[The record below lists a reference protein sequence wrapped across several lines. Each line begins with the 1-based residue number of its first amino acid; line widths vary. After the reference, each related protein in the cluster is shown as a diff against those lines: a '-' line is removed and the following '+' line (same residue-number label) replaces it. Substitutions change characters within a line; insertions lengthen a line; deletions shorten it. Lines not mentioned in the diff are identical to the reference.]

1 MPVKGDKRMSG
12 IWLGGLPSM
21 STVTT
26 QMRPQN
32 TGPSNTTL
40 MERTRDLEHH
50 IERIS
55 LLNQALWELL
65 RDKLNMDD
73 AQLEAKIHEVDL
85 RDGVEDGRMTE
96 TGLQCPKCGRI
107 SSSKHWKCMYCGAK
121 FKKPIMG

>member
-1 MPVKGDKRMSG
+1 MAG
-12 IWLGGLPSM
+12 IWLGGLAGM
-21 STVTT
+21 SRSNTGMAPTP
-26 QMRPQN
+26 RS

-40 MERTRDLEHH
+40 MDRTRELEHH

-65 RDKLNMDD
+65 SEKLNLEDG
-73 AQLEAKIHEVDL
+73 QLEAKIHEVDL

-96 TGLQCPKCGRI
+96 TALKCPKCGRV
-107 SSSKHWKCMYCGAK
+107 SNSKHWKCMYCGAK